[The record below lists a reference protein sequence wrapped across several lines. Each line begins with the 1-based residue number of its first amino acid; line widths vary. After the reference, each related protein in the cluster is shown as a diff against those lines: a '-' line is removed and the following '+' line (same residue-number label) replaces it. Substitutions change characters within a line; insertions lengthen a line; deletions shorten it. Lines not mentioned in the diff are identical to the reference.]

1 MKRLGGLI
9 MLNEFKIFL
18 ERGNVIDLA
27 VAVIMG
33 GAFGAIVTSFVNDV
47 FMPLV
52 GIIIGGIDFTALALT
67 VGEAQIL
74 YGNFLQAV
82 TNFII
87 IAFALFL
94 MMRAVNRLQGPPE
107 EQDEQEEPPEPS
119 LEESLLMEI
128 RDLLKEAR

>member
-1 MKRLGGLI
+1 

-33 GAFGAIVTSFVNDV
+33 GAFGSIITSFVNDL
-47 FMPLV
+47 FMPVV

-67 VGEAQIL
+67 VGEEQIL
-74 YGNFLQAV
+74 YGNLIQAV

-94 MMRAVNRLQGPPE
+94 MIRAVNRLQGLSE
-107 EQDEQEEPPEPS
+107 EEDEQEDIPRPS
-119 LEESLLMEI
+119 AEEKLLMEI
-128 RDLLKEAR
+128 RDLLIEKR